1 MTKSHFRVTQ
11 RQSKDIKYGINQE
24 FEIRGLKQLRQDNYS
39 YTSMQKI
46 KLGDEITPNETKK
59 LKEYGNCWAHPTFKT
74 KTKSDP
80 VNNLIT
86 LNYNFLRRFKNKYS
100 KLPQEILKGNAI
112 KECFKVAM
120 SNIGT

>member
-1 MTKSHFRVTQ
+1 M
-11 RQSKDIKYGINQE
+11 
-24 FEIRGLKQLRQDNYS
+24 
-39 YTSMQKI
+39 
-46 KLGDEITPNETKK
+46 GDEITPIEIKK
-59 LKEYGNCWAHPTFKT
+59 LKEYRICWVHRTFKT

-80 VNNLIT
+80 VNDLIT